1 MAILQSDAL
10 VLRASKLGESSKIVT
25 LLSRA
30 HGKLRAVAKGAR
42 TPRSRY
48 QSALEPLS
56 EVRVS
61 LYGRQGTEL
70 FRLGTCELLHSAF
83 PLATRGLEASL
94 AVSYFAELL
103 DAFASEG
110 VAEDPVYRLAQA
122 VLAAA
127 EQGGPLVLLSRYFE
141 AWLLRLHGLYPQLE
155 RCASCNGALPDG
167 QLAYHRPAHGFA
179 CAACRPATGPFL
191 SEDCREALRAILRLG
206 PSELAPALAGALGGL
221 EAFHQDLIAAHLERN
236 LRSQR
241 VLAEVRR
248 DLSH

>member
-10 VLRASKLGESSKIVT
+10 VLRASRLGETSKIVT

-30 HGKLRAVAKGAR
+30 HGKLR
-42 TPRSRY
+42 
-48 QSALEPLS
+48 
-56 EVRVS
+56 
-61 LYGRQGTEL
+61 
-70 FRLGTCELLHSAF
+70 

-127 EQGGPLVLLSRYFE
+127 EQGQPLPLLSRYFE

-155 RCASCNGALPDG
+155 RCASCNGPLADG

-179 CAACRPATGPFL
+179 CATCRPATGPFL
-191 SEDCREALRAILRLG
+191 SEDGRRALREIFRLG
-206 PSELAPALAGALGGL
+206 PSELPPALAGALGGL

-236 LRSQR
+236 LRSQH

-248 DLSH
+248 DMRH